1 MEKEN
6 LELLDKTKK
15 EGNPKIRIKKIELNN
30 FKNIDHGEISL
41 SVTRKHKEKIL
52 PILGIYGPN
61 GSGKT
66 SFIEALAILK
76 ALMSGE
82 EVPLEYIDC
91 IAEGKS
97 CAKLK
102 FVFEIKHSDNI
113 VFEATYSFCMGR
125 QPLTIDEIEDND
137 ENYWDCYS
145 EEKWKSYRQ
154 TGFKPNIHSERFVLT
169 KKENKNIVS
178 QIPFILHP
186 SINSRINLHGN
197 SSAMFSQL
205 LWEGVPKDDFK
216 KVLLEL
222 QNYAKYYFYV
232 VSRKSLGLFRSNNA
246 LLIHL
251 KEGKRV
257 TFNDYLNTPIPIKD
271 KDEIKEKIESINPV
285 LKTLIPGLTIKF
297 TELPYDPDS
306 TNIATEPLYIGQ
318 ITKEPSIS
326 AKIEVCRE
334 GKSPLPLRYESDNIK
349 KIISVLPLI
358 IEVFNQSSAT
368 VAIDDFDAGMFEYML
383 GELLKALATK
393 ESEEC
398 GQFIFTAHD
407 LRPLETLGQTNKD
420 FLCFTTTDPK
430 NRTRLT
436 NTTGTS
442 NLRDVYLSKINPG
455 EKLNKKK
462 KKKQDES
469 TKEKL
474 EGESKENPN
483 TIVNQKKRIGKF
495 DNMLADSIYV
505 DSPDIRYC
513 DTICKALN
521 QAGSSDT
528 EQS

>member
-6 LELLDKTKK
+6 LKLLDKTKK

-30 FKNIDHGEISL
+30 FKNINHGEISL
-41 SVTRKHKEKIL
+41 SVTRKHQEEIL
-52 PILGIYGPN
+52 RILGIYGPN

-76 ALMSGE
+76 ILMSGE
-82 EVPLEYIDC
+82 EIPLEYIDC
-91 IAEGKS
+91 IAEGEKY
-97 CAKLK
+97 AKLK
-102 FVFEIKHSDNI
+102 FVFEIKYPDNI

-125 QPLTIDEIEDND
+125 QPLTIEEIEDND

-154 TGFKPNIHSERFVLT
+154 TGFKPNIHSEKFVLT
-169 KKENKNIVS
+169 KKENKNIDS
-178 QIPFILHP
+178 QIPLILHP
-186 SINSRINLHGN
+186 SINSLINLPGN
-197 SSAMFSQL
+197 LSAMFSQL
-205 LWEGVPKDDFK
+205 LLELQKDDFK

-222 QNYAKYYFYV
+222 QNYAKYNFYV

-251 KEGKRV
+251 KEGKRI
-257 TFNDYLNTPIPIKD
+257 TFNDYLNTPMPIKD

-306 TNIATEPLYIGQ
+306 TNIATGPLYIGQ
-318 ITKEPSIS
+318 ITREPSIS

-334 GKSPLPLRYESDNIK
+334 GKPPMPLRYESDNIK
-349 KIISVLPLI
+349 KIISVLSLI
-358 IEVFNQSSAT
+358 IEVFNQPSAT

-383 GELLKALATK
+383 GELLKALA
-393 ESEEC
+393 ESGR
-398 GQFIFTAHD
+398 GQFIFTAHN
-407 LRPLETLGQTNKD
+407 LRPLETLGKINKN

-430 NRTRLT
+430 NRTRLP
-436 NTTGTS
+436 NITGTS
-442 NLRDVYLSKINPG
+442 NLRDVYLSKI
-455 EKLNKKK
+455 KKK
-462 KKKQDES
+462 NYEGS
-469 TKEKL
+469 NKEKL
-474 EGESKENPN
+474 EGEFEENLE
-483 TIVNQKKRIGKF
+483 TIINQKKRKGKF
-495 DNMLADSIYV
+495 DGMLANDIYA

-513 DTICKALN
+513 DTICKALKE
-521 QAGSSDT
+521 AGDLNT